1 MHIKAVITQRGSV
14 DDFFDEFKGILSRY
28 IPHRRQHQTQRS
40 AFDELRS
47 TLRPGH
53 VLMVVDFQERL
64 SVKEQDEVQSQ
75 HWDNQCTTIF
85 PAVVYL
91 NLKGR
96 VWAFSFQVLSDDM
109 AQDNAWVQHVM
120 SGLLNE
126 RIPDLLRKIGAAPMT
141 NATLFTDNCAKQ
153 FKCLFQFNW
162 VSDSG
167 VKVQD
172 EGGAPTERLVH
183 VEHHYFGSGHG
194 KNVSDSEGGV
204 TKTWVRQMVK
214 NMTWRIEN
222 SEDLYKKLRKD
233 LS

>member
-1 MHIKAVITQRGSV
+1 ER
-14 DDFFDEFKGILSRY
+14 FR
-28 IPHRRQHQTQRS
+28 
-40 AFDELRS
+40 ELRS

-126 RIPDLLRKIGAAPMT
+126 RIPDSLRKIGAAPMT

-162 VSDSG
+162 
-167 VKVQD
+167 
-172 EGGAPTERLVH
+172 RFVH
-183 VEHHYFGSGHG
+183 VEHHFFGSGHG

-214 NMTWRIEN
+214 NMTWRIEKSN
-222 SEDLYKKLRKD
+222 DL
-233 LS
+233 